1 MRKLGVAVAMTI
13 AAIGAAHAADLPTK
27 KEAAP
32 PLPPNCFS
40 SIWAF
45 MDSSAADCPL
55 SYGPLTFYATLDIG
69 LQYESNGAAWSPTQP
84 NGTASFINKQAYGSK
99 WLWSPNNLSQSVVG
113 LKLSQPVAY
122 GWSVVGTVET
132 GFQPLSWNLSN
143 GARSLANGII
153 RRASSGSATPLMARW
168 SAAASTRWGWTASS
182 LTM

>member
-1 MRKLGVAVAMTI
+1 MKKLGVALAMTI
-13 AAIGAAHAADLPTK
+13 AAVGAAHAADLPTK

-45 MDSSAADCPL
+45 MDSTAADCPL
-55 SYGPLTFYATLDIG
+55 SYGPLTFYATLDLG

-122 GWSVVGTVET
+122 GWSVVGTVEIRIST
-132 GFQPLSWNLSN
+132 PILEFGQRRTLPGPEQRQGATDARLRRGFGP
-143 GARSLANGII
+143 
-153 RRASSGSATPLMARW
+153 RRPMG
-168 SAAASTRWGWTASS
+168 
-182 LTM
+182 